1 MNDVEFLEEYAV
13 SSDSGMVDFRV
24 EVLAGGAI
32 SVNAQPVIEL
42 EQETYHCY
50 FRHLASPSLPLA
62 PAQVCEKLAANT
74 PPELS
79 PDWLRALSLPLR
91 LGAYDVLQTPLAVRR
106 YPHRG
111 LRVSCPLGYAGQRDY
126 PRNAWGA
133 YWCPPDAPPG
143 SGYGQAF
150 SRAETSELYA
160 GEVED
165 FGLLLLPLVPSE
177 RLDLSCV
184 SAYQQQV
191 LEGGCPTVL
200 AFGFYANE
208 RCLVLAVLD
217 GHHKLFAAAE
227 TTRSIRL
234 LAFISPRLLS
244 NFEEMRQVQPP
255 GQCEQARSFWRTRAR
270 CSSPR

>member
-1 MNDVEFLEEYAV
+1 MSDVKFLEEYAV
-13 SSDSGMVDFRV
+13 SNASGVVDFRV
-24 EVLAGGAI
+24 EVLAGGSI

-42 EQETYHCY
+42 EQETYDCY
-50 FRHLASPSLPLA
+50 FRHLASPSLPLT
-62 PAQVCEKLAANT
+62 PVQVCEKLAANT

-79 PDWLRALSLPLR
+79 PDWLRVVSLPLR
-91 LGAYDVLQTPLAVRR
+91 PGAYDVLQTPLTVRR
-106 YPHRG
+106 HPHQG
-111 LRVSCPLGYAGQRDY
+111 VRVSCPVGYSGHSDC
-126 PRNAWGA
+126 PSNAWGA
-133 YWCPPDAPPG
+133 YWCPPEAPQG

-160 GEVED
+160 GEVAD

-177 RLDLSCV
+177 RLDRARV
-184 SAYQQQV
+184 GAYQQQV

-227 TTRSIRL
+227 TTRPTRL
-234 LAFISPRLLS
+234 LAFVSARLLS

-255 GQCEQARSFWRTRAR
+255 GQCELARSFWRTRTR
-270 CSSPR
+270 GSSPR